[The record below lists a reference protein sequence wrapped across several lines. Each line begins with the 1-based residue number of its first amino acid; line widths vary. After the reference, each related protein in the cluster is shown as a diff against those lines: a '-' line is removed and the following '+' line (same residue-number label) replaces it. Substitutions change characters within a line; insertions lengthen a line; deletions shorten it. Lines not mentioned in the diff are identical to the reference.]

1 MGTSHLFTTA
11 LLLEFLLLVAGAA
24 AADSAS
30 LTISGTVSAGGP
42 IAEFTGSPTVG
53 LATLTVQFNDR
64 STGNPTSWYWDFG
77 DGGTSRLRNPRHT
90 YQNAGAFPV
99 SLMVE
104 NSDGSSVE
112 VKPAYIRVSYR
123 LNCGAPK
130 AVYTDTGGNSWPK
143 DQRYSSGGWGWVTVS
158 STDRTRQPIGNT
170 ADDPLY
176 QEWRYLSSGTLT
188 YRFMVKNGDFRVTT
202 KYLEPDYNDN
212 RRVFDII
219 MENTVRTARY
229 RPYTASG
236 ARYRA
241 DDEVH
246 TVTVTD
252 GILDLQLRPLSGLNL
267 PVGRNSPIIAA
278 VEVQPVV
285 S

>member
-1 MGTSHLFTTA
+1 MRTFPPGVLVFFG
-11 LLLEFLLLVAGAA
+11 FLLLATGAA
-24 AADSAS
+24 ATNTAG
-30 LTISGTVSAGGP
+30 LTISGTVSAGEP
-42 IAEFTGSPTVG
+42 IAEFTGSPTAG
-53 LATLTVQFNDR
+53 LATLTVQFSDR

-77 DGGTSRLRNPRHT
+77 DGSTSRQRNPRHT
-90 YQNAGAFPV
+90 YQNAGAFLV
-99 SLMVE
+99 SLRVE
-104 NSDGSSVE
+104 NNDGSSVE

-130 AVYTDTGGNSWPK
+130 AVFTDTVGNTWPK
-143 DQRYSSGGWGWVTVS
+143 DQRYTSGGWGWVTVS
-158 STDRTRQPIGNT
+158 SADRTKQPIGNT

-188 YRFMVKNGDFRVTT
+188 YRFTVKNGNFRVTT
-202 KYLEPDYNDN
+202 KYLEPNYNDN
-212 RRVFDII
+212 RRVFDIV
-219 MENTVRTARY
+219 MENAVRTASY

-236 ARYRA
+236 GRYRA

-267 PVGRNSPIIAA
+267 PAGRNSPIIAA
-278 VEVQPVV
+278 VNVQPVV